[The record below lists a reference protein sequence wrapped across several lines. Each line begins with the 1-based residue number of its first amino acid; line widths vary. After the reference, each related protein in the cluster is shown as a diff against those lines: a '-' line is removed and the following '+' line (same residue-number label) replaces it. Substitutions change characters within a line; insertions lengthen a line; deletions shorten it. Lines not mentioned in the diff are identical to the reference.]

1 MGEPMQYIE
10 RNEPTTA
17 ETVGKAGM
25 PGLVNTLTALL
36 WAVVALVAKDGGANV
51 PKVRKAA
58 GFKAKEQ
65 AKAADVKAAD
75 DGRTMAAATPFG
87 VRTIVND
94 ALTALGLPAG
104 VIPEAALM
112 KAVKT
117 WDGLMPRPLAALQA
131 TVEQVQ
137 AVADAVMMQAIHPRL
152 AGCATMAVATAF
164 NAADHVLRAFG
175 LDGAACVPVMLIPTT
190 VDPNLN
196 RAGHYPH
203 MGERLRYSLTQ
214 RDGSEKGAALDVD
227 VDTIARQYVAPES
240 YYCGKRNGGCGAHYG
255 ADALRTLG
263 GVCGCG
269 MKRSQMNAQQA
280 AVILPQVM
288 PQVKVGEVNMDGG
301 NVHNVEAVTRTV
313 QPKGTAARVKMVHA
327 RFNRKATAALM
338 KTGQYDD
345 AANAEAIEAMMA
357 PGACEA
363 RVQVGGKT
371 RWVPASVIVVA
382 TDAAA
387 GYGHGLTL
395 AVIRDA

>member
-1 MGEPMQYIE
+1 MGNTIE
-10 RNEPTTA
+10 TDTNEPTTA

-137 AVADAVMMQAIHPRL
+137 AVADAVMMEAIHPRL
-152 AGCATMAVATAF
+152 AGCATMSAALAF

-175 LDGAACVPVMLIPTT
+175 MEGTAAVPVMLIPTT
-190 VDPNLN
+190 VNPDLN

-214 RDGSEKGAALDVD
+214 RDASEKGAALDVD
-227 VDTIARQYVAPES
+227 VDTIAKQYVAPES

-269 MKRSQMNAQQA
+269 MKRSMMNAQQA

-288 PQVKVGEVNMDGG
+288 PQVVAEVGSTPTI
-301 NVHNVEAVTRTV
+301 EAVTRTV

-338 KTGQYDD
+338 KTGQFND
-345 AANAEAIEAMMA
+345 AANAEAIKAMMA

-387 GYGHGLTL
+387 GYGSGLTL
-395 AVIRDA
+395 AVIRDD

>member
-1 MGEPMQYIE
+1 MGNTIE
-10 RNEPTTA
+10 TDTNEPTTA

-137 AVADAVMMQAIHPRL
+137 AVADAVMMEAIHPRL
-152 AGCATMAVATAF
+152 AGCATMSAALAF

-175 LDGAACVPVMLIPTT
+175 MEGTAAVPVMLIPTT
-190 VDPNLN
+190 VNPDLN

-214 RDGSEKGAALDVD
+214 RDASEKGAALDVD
-227 VDTIARQYVAPES
+227 VDTIAKQYVAPES

-269 MKRSQMNAQQA
+269 MKRSMMNAQQA

-288 PQVKVGEVNMDGG
+288 PQVKAEAGFTPTI
-301 NVHNVEAVTRTV
+301 EAVTRTV

-338 KTGQYDD
+338 KTGQFND
-345 AANAEAIEAMMA
+345 AANAEAIKAMMA

-387 GYGHGLTL
+387 GYGSGLTL
-395 AVIRDA
+395 AVIRDD

>member
-1 MGEPMQYIE
+1 MGNTIDTQ
-10 RNEPTTA
+10 RTEPTTA
-17 ETVGKAGM
+17 ETVGKSM

-36 WAVVALVAKDGGANV
+36 WSVIALVAKDGGANV

-58 GFKAKEQ
+58 GFKATQQ
-65 AKAADVKAAD
+65 AKGTTVKTAD
-75 DGRTMAAATPFG
+75 DGRTMASATPWN

-94 ALTALGLPAG
+94 AAATLGLPSG
-104 VIPEAALM
+104 ILPEAALM
-112 KAVKT
+112 KACKT
-117 WDGLMPRPLAALQA
+117 WSELMPRPLAALQA

-137 AVADAVMMQAIHPRL
+137 AVADAMAMAAIHPRL
-152 AGCATMAVATAF
+152 AGCATMGVATAF

-175 LDGAACVPVMLIPTT
+175 MDGTAAVPIMLIPTT
-190 VDPNLN
+190 VDPEFN

-203 MGERLRYSLTQ
+203 MGERLRYSLSN
-214 RDGSEKGAALDVD
+214 RDTSEKSAALDLD
-227 VDTIARQYVAPES
+227 VDTIAKQYVAPES
-240 YYCGKRNGGCGAHYG
+240 YYCGKRAGGCGAHYG
-255 ADALRTLG
+255 ADALRSIG

-269 MKRSQMNAQQA
+269 MKRSMMNAQQA
-280 AVILPQVM
+280 AVVMPQVM
-288 PQVKVGEVNMDGG
+288 PQVVAEVGYTST
-301 NVHNVEAVTRTV
+301 VEAVTRTV

-338 KTGQYDD
+338 KTGQFND
-345 AANAEAIEAMMA
+345 AANEAAIKAMMA

-387 GYGHGLTL
+387 GYGSGLTL
-395 AVIRDA
+395 AVIRND

>member
-1 MGEPMQYIE
+1 MGNTIE
-10 RNEPTTA
+10 TDTNEPTTA
-17 ETVGKAGM
+17 ETVGKVM

-58 GFKAKEQ
+58 GFKAAQQ

-137 AVADAVMMQAIHPRL
+137 AVADAVMMEAIHPRL
-152 AGCATMAVATAF
+152 AGCATMSVALAF

-175 LDGAACVPVMLIPTT
+175 MEGTAAVPVMLIPTT
-190 VDPNLN
+190 VNPDLN
-196 RAGHYPH
+196 RSGHYAH

-214 RDGSEKGAALDVD
+214 RDASEKAAALDVD
-227 VDTIARQYVAPES
+227 VDTIAKQYVAPES
-240 YYCGKRNGGCGAHYG
+240 YYCGKRAGGCGAHYG

-263 GVCGCG
+263 GVCSCG

-280 AVILPQVM
+280 AVVLPQVI
-288 PQVKVGEVNMDGG
+288 PQVKAGEMSVTGG

-313 QPKGTAARVKMVHA
+313 QPKGTAA
-327 RFNRKATAALM
+327 LM
-338 KTGQYDD
+338 KTGQFND
-345 AANAEAIEAMMA
+345 AANEAAIKAMMA

-387 GYGHGLTL
+387 GYGSGLTL
-395 AVIRDA
+395 AVIRDD